1 MDTNY
6 YNYDEDEIDLA
17 ELVKHC
23 WKHKWK
29 IIIPTA
35 IAAVLVV
42 VFSVVS
48 LLLPPEK
55 SYLPN
60 KYTSTAKILVNE
72 KSSGLSLSGSLSS
85 VASLAGVNTG
95 KESPDMN
102 LLQTIAS
109 TNTFKDKVIEKFN
122 LIERWEIKKHI
133 KNGSRK
139 EFDKAMKVE
148 VEKDSANVLD
158 ISFTDIDPEFAKDVA
173 VFAKDLLIKT
183 FYEMKY
189 DQNLISLRNYAE
201 GIKDSYARIVKFQNE
216 IHELEK
222 SVGTLNAA
230 SAPSIML
237 EVNMKKVE
245 LEAEEKI
252 FAQFKASYELLATSN
267 QNEPTELTLLEE
279 AEVPDEKSS
288 PSRGKICIITVVA
301 VGFIATVVQVVK
313 YIYSQPKKEKEG
325 TEEKNLEVKK

>member
-1 MDTNY
+1 MDANY
-6 YNYDEDEIDLA
+6 YNDEVEIDLI
-17 ELVKHC
+17 ELAKHC
-23 WKHKWK
+23 WKHKRK

-48 LLLPPEK
+48 LVLPPEK

-85 VASLAGVNTG
+85 LASLAGVSTG
-95 KESPDMN
+95 KGSPDMD

-109 TNTFKDKVIEKFN
+109 TNSFKDKVIEEFN
-122 LIERWEIKKHI
+122 LIERWKIEKSIKAS
-133 KNGSRK
+133 SRK
-139 EFDKAMKVE
+139 ALNKVLK
-148 VEKDSANVLD
+148 VASEKDSATVLNL
-158 ISFTDIDPEFAKDVA
+158 SFTDIDPEFARA
-173 VFAKDLLIKT
+173 VSSFATNLLMKT
-183 FYEMKY
+183 YHEMKY
-189 DQNLISLRNYAE
+189 DQNSITLRNYAE
-201 GIKDSYARIVKFQNE
+201 GIKDSYARIVQYQNE
-216 IHELEK
+216 IHELER
-222 SVGTLNAA
+222 SVGSLNAA

-245 LEAEEKI
+245 LEAEETI
-252 FAQFKASYELLATSN
+252 YAQFKASYELLATSN
-267 QNEPTELTLLEE
+267 ENEPTELTLLEE

-288 PSRGKICIITVVA
+288 PSRGKICIITVLAAGFVA
-301 VGFIATVVQVVK
+301 TIVQVVN
-313 YIYSQPKKEKEG
+313 YIHSETVKRRKE